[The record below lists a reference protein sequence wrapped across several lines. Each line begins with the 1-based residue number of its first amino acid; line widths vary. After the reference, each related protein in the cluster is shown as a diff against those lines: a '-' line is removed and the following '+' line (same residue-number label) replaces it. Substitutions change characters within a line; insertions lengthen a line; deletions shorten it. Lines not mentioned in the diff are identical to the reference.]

1 MTDWPDLAG
10 RLDGRRHRLP
20 IRVYFEDTD
29 FSGIVYHAT
38 YLRFM
43 ERGRSDFLRLFE
55 VHHRELA
62 DGSYGTPVAFAV
74 KKMTLEFKAPAR
86 IDDILEVETELAQ
99 ITAARLT
106 LNQEVRRGDQV
117 LVAAEVEAVVIS
129 PDGRPRRLPKPV
141 LERLKPLLPDADDAP
156 DAASQ
161 QG

>member
-10 RLDGRRHRLP
+10 RLDGRHHRLP

-55 VHHRELA
+55 VHHRDLA

-74 KKMTLEFKAPAR
+74 KKMTLDFRAPAR
-86 IDDILEVETELAQ
+86 IDDILEVDTQLAQ

-106 LNQEVRRGDQV
+106 LDQEVRRGEQV
-117 LVAAEVEAVVIS
+117 LVAAQVEAVVIS
-129 PDGRPRRLPKPV
+129 ADGRPRRLPKPV
-141 LERLKPLLPDADDAP
+141 LERLKPLLPDAVDG
-156 DAASQ
+156 SNELS
-161 QG
+161 GRG